1 MTAGKKIS
9 ITCFG
14 LVGLSVVV
22 GTLALH
28 YVSEMRA
35 DVWQS
40 ASESLP
46 LARKS
51 TKIRSQ
57 VRTMLATIPLE
68 IASADSKDVE
78 KIDDEL
84 GKQEHAVRASLAD
97 FSQSI
102 HTNHDREEFA
112 TLQPLLERCLAGYA
126 AMKELALKQ
135 KNAEALVAFQK
146 GVKPA
151 FQDLL
156 KAADSIAQEKS
167 NESDAIAD
175 QIIKTSDSARFWVIA
190 LVLAGVVAGIGASI
204 YVVRQVN
211 SVNQSVAQTVGALD
225 NASEFIRSAASQIAA
240 SSQSVAEGASRQAA
254 SLEETSSSS
263 EEIAAVTRQNAE
275 HTKTATQTMLTMGA
289 EIEKANASLEKML
302 KAMKRIDQSG
312 EKISGIIKVVDEI
325 AFQTNLLSLNA
336 AVEAARAGE
345 AGAGFAV
352 VADEVRRLAGRCSE
366 AARETSQLI
375 EASLASTRDGNK
387 FVGEVASIVLSVTA
401 SASHVTKLMD
411 EVRGASDEQARG
423 IQQIAQSLLS
433 LQNVTQDNAASA
445 EESASACES
454 LNAQAANMHK
464 TVRDLSK
471 VIGETSNVA
480 A

>member
-35 DVWQS
+35 DVLQS

-46 LARKS
+46 MARKS

-68 IASADSKDVE
+68 IASVDASEVE
-78 KIDDEL
+78 KIDRDL
-84 GKQEHAVRASLAD
+84 GKQEQDVQKSLAD
-97 FSQSI
+97 FSQII
-102 HTNHDREEFA
+102 HTDHDREEFA
-112 TLQPLLERCLAGYA
+112 ALQPLLSRCLTAYS
-126 AMKELALKQ
+126 AMKDLALKQ
-135 KNAEALVAFQK
+135 KNADALAAFQK
-146 GVKPA
+146 DVRPA
-151 FQDLL
+151 FQGLL

-167 NESDAIAD
+167 NESDAIAA
-175 QIIKTSDSARFWVIA
+175 QIIKTSDSARFWVLT
-190 LVLAGVVAGIGASI
+190 LVLAGVAAGIGASI
-204 YVVRQVN
+204 YVVSQVN
-211 SVNQSVAQTVGALD
+211 SVNRSVARTVGALN
-225 NASEFIRSAASQIAA
+225 NASEFIRSAAGQIAS
-240 SSQSVAEGASRQAA
+240 SSQSAAEGASRQAA

-275 HTKTATQTMLTMGA
+275 HTTTAAQTMLAMGS
-289 EIEKANASLEKML
+289 EIERANASLDKML

-345 AGAGFAV
+345 AGMGFAV

-375 EASLASTRDGNK
+375 EESLASTRDGNK
-387 FVGEVASIVLSVTA
+387 FVEEVANIVQSVTA

-411 EVRGASDEQARG
+411 EVRGAGDEQTRG
-423 IQQIAQSLLS
+423 MQQIAQSLLS
-433 LQNVTQDNAASA
+433 LQTVTQDNAASA

-464 TVRDLSK
+464 TVQDLSK
-471 VIGETSNVA
+471 VIGATSTVTA
-480 A
+480 